1 VIEPDVRSLS
11 PSVSENRVACVS
23 LSWLDTWLTE
33 HTDELIAVRRQL
45 HAHPELSFGEN
56 ETTALLAAKLRQA
69 GLDPQILPSGTGL
82 TCEVGTGT
90 RLVGFRGDLDAL
102 PLRDLKDVPYRST
115 VDGVCHACGH
125 DAHATIALGVAL
137 ALASAPELP
146 GRVRLIF
153 QPAEEAMPGG
163 AAAALRAGAADD
175 LERVFALHCDPRLE
189 CGKVGLLAGPI
200 TAAADSVEVTLRGP
214 GGHTARPHLT
224 VDLVDALA
232 RIVVGVPGLLSR
244 QVDPRDGLSLVWAA
258 IGAGIAHNTIPE
270 RGQLR
275 GTVRVLRR
283 DAWDGAEKLVRG
295 LIEQV
300 VAPTGAE
307 IEVHYQRG
315 VPPVVND
322 SGCIDMLRAGVTE
335 ALGADGVTRTEQSL
349 GAEDF
354 GWYSDYAPIALARL
368 GTAIEGRQL
377 DLHQGSFDI
386 DERALAIGVRVATHT
401 LLAALTA

>member
-1 VIEPDVRSLS
+1 V
-11 PSVSENRVACVS
+11 CVKS
-23 LSWLDTWLTE
+23 SWLDRWVDD
-33 HTDELIAVRRQL
+33 HTDDLIAVRRHL
-45 HAHPELSFGEN
+45 HAHPELGFAEN
-56 ETTALLAAKLRQA
+56 KTTDLIAAKLRSA
-69 GLDPQILPSGTGL
+69 GLHPQILPTGTGL
-82 TCEVGTGT
+82 ICDIGEGERVI
-90 RLVGFRGDLDAL
+90 GFRADIDAL

-125 DAHATIALGVAL
+125 DAHTAVGLGVGL
-137 ALASAPELP
+137 ALASGPTLA

-153 QPAEEAMPGG
+153 QPAEEMIPGG
-163 AAAALRAGAADD
+163 GQAVVTAGALNG

-189 CGKVGLLAGPI
+189 CGKVGLLVGPI

-224 VDLVDALA
+224 VDLVDALS
-232 RIVVGVPGLLSR
+232 RIVVAVPGLLSR
-244 QVDPRDGLSLVWAA
+244 QVDPRAGLSLVWAA

-270 RGQLR
+270 SGHLR
-275 GTVRVLRR
+275 GTMRVLRR
-283 DAWDGAEKLVRG
+283 ESWDGAEKLISR

-307 IEVHYQRG
+307 VDISYHRG

-322 SGCIDMLRAGVTE
+322 ASCIELLRSGVIDTLGPGGVAET
-335 ALGADGVTRTEQSL
+335 VQSM

-354 GWYSDYAPIALARL
+354 GWYADVAPIALARL
-368 GTAIEGRQL
+368 GTASGGREL

-386 DERALAIGVRVATHT
+386 DERAIAIGVRVITRT
-401 LLAALTA
+401 LLRSLARPAG

>member
-1 VIEPDVRSLS
+1 MR
-11 PSVSENRVACVS
+11 VS
-23 LSWLDTWLTE
+23 LSWLDRWVE
-33 HTDELIAVRRQL
+33 DHTDDQIALRRQL
-45 HAHPELSFGEN
+45 HAYPELSFGEN
-56 ETTALLAAKLRQA
+56 QTTELLASTLRSA
-69 GLDPQILPSGTGL
+69 GLNPQILPTGTGL
-82 TCEVGTGT
+82 ICDVGEGE
-90 RLVGFRGDLDAL
+90 RVVGFRADIDAL
-102 PLRDLKDVPYRST
+102 PLRDLKSVPYRST

-125 DAHATIALGVAL
+125 DAHATIAIGVAL
-137 ALASAPELP
+137 ALASAPALP

-153 QPAEEAMPGG
+153 QPAEETIPGG
-163 AAAALRAGAADD
+163 AQAVLSSGGLDG
-175 LERVFALHCDPRLE
+175 LERVFAFHCDPRLD
-189 CGKVGLLAGPI
+189 CGQVGLLAGPI

-232 RIVVGVPGLLSR
+232 RVVTSLPGLLSR
-244 QVDPRDGLSLVWAA
+244 QVDPRAGLSLVWAA

-270 RGQLR
+270 TGRLR

-283 DAWDGAEKLVRG
+283 EAWDDAEKRVCS

-307 IEVHYQRG
+307 VTIDYTRG

-322 SGCIDMLRAGVTE
+322 AGCVELLRSGVMD
-335 ALGADGVTRTEQSL
+335 ALGADGVAETVQSM

-354 GWYSDYAPIALARL
+354 GWYADVAPIALARL
-368 GTAIEGRQL
+368 GTASGGREL

-386 DERALAIGVRVATHT
+386 DEQALAIGVRVMTRT
-401 LLAALTA
+401 LLTSLTRPGS

>member
-1 VIEPDVRSLS
+1 
-11 PSVSENRVACVS
+11 VS
-23 LSWLDTWLTE
+23 LSWLDRWVDD
-33 HTDELIAVRRQL
+33 HTADLIAVRRHL
-45 HAHPELSFGEN
+45 HANPELGFGEN
-56 ETTALLAAKLRQA
+56 KTTALLVSKLRAA
-69 GLDPQILPSGTGL
+69 GLQPQVLPMGTGL
-82 TCEVGTGT
+82 ICDVGAGKRT
-90 RLVGFRGDLDAL
+90 VGFRADIDAL
-102 PLRDLKDVPYRST
+102 PLRDLKDVPYKST

-125 DAHATIALGVAL
+125 DAHASIALGVAL
-137 ALASAPELP
+137 ALASAPQLP

-153 QPAEEAMPGG
+153 QPAEELIPGG
-163 AAAALRAGAADD
+163 AQTVVAGGGLDG

-189 CGKVGLLAGPI
+189 CGKVGLLIGPI

-232 RIVVGVPGLLSR
+232 RIVTMVPSLLSR
-244 QVDPRDGLSLVWAA
+244 QVDPRAGLSLVWAA

-270 RGQLR
+270 TGQLR
-275 GTVRVLRR
+275 GTMRVLRR
-283 DAWDGAEKLVRG
+283 EAWDGAEKLICS

-307 IEVHYQRG
+307 VDIHYTRG

-322 SGCIDMLRAGVTE
+322 GWSIELLRSGVID
-335 ALGADGVTRTEQSL
+335 ALGPDAVADTMQSM

-354 GWYSDYAPIALARL
+354 GWYADVAPIALARL
-368 GTAIEGRQL
+368 GTASNGQEL

-386 DERALAIGVRVATHT
+386 DERAIAIGVRVMTRT
-401 LLAALTA
+401 LLTSLTRPTS

>member
-1 VIEPDVRSLS
+1 M
-11 PSVSENRVACVS
+11 CVS
-23 LSWLDTWLTE
+23 LSWLDRWVE
-33 HTDELIAVRRQL
+33 DHTDDLIAVRRQL

-56 ETTALLAAKLRQA
+56 QTTELLAAKLRAA
-69 GLDPQILPSGTGL
+69 GLKPRILMSGTGL
-82 TCEVGTGT
+82 TCDIGTGP
-90 RLVGFRGDLDAL
+90 RRVGFRGDIDAL
-102 PLRDLKDVPYRST
+102 PLRDVKEVPYRST

-125 DAHATIALGVAL
+125 DAHASIALGVGL
-137 ALASAPELP
+137 ALASAPSLP
-146 GRVRLIF
+146 GQVRLIF
-153 QPAEEAMPGG
+153 QPAEETIPGG
-163 AAAALRAGAADD
+163 GEAVLGSGVLDG

-200 TAAADSVEVTLRGP
+200 TAAADSVGVTLRGP

-232 RIVVGVPGLLSR
+232 RIVTTIPGLLSR
-244 QVDPRDGLSLVWAA
+244 QVDPRAGLSLVWAA

-270 RGQLR
+270 IGQLR

-283 DAWDGAEKLVRG
+283 EAWDGAEKLICS

-307 IEVHYQRG
+307 VEIRYRRG

-322 SGCIDMLRAGVTE
+322 AWSIELLRSGVIDS
-335 ALGADGVTRTEQSL
+335 LGADGVAETVQSM

-354 GWYSDYAPIALARL
+354 GWYADVAPIALARL
-368 GTAIEGRQL
+368 GTAVKGREL

-386 DERALAIGVRVATHT
+386 DERAIAIGVRVMTHT
-401 LLAALTA
+401 LLTSLTRPTS